1 MKRDSENETH
11 ADKAEHARVARERR
25 ESPKTH
31 VTEQTRILVK
41 RIVRNTFAATVV
53 YAVVFF
59 SIAMAVNIIV
69 LPQVGEAVAKV
80 TSPWQYVSSDVAGVQ
95 DDEWFIQKENELKA
109 DVVRKYLHELIDT
122 AVPDAGWGLAQSA
135 ANAKN
140 VQTEGANPEAVYTIS
155 SQPADAGEYAA
166 SISQGL
172 VQGDSLSF
180 VGAPYASQAAK
191 QAVISAVDSRNLGQA
206 ANVYDALWSATK
218 DWDNKPEQVDS
229 LYDEAAAALDSD
241 FSQVVVRYDYD
252 AGSGIE
258 TVTYAGGQQMQRD
271 LSSYNS
277 IRALKYPV
285 AITLFLSGILVI
297 MAFAIRKSLRYFDDL
312 FVSLRAVLVDK
323 GASLKLPSELSLA
336 EESINDIKR
345 KNDAEQRAAV
355 AAERRKNELVAY
367 LAHDTKTPLTSITGY
382 LTLLEEAPDMPVEQ
396 RQRYAH
402 VALSKAYRLDAM
414 LDEFFE
420 ITRYNLGAISI
431 ERERFDLA
439 LFCYQVAE
447 DFYPEAESRG
457 IDLKVNATEGETVFA
472 DATKMARVL
481 SNVIKNAVAY
491 ADPDSTI
498 SIDAH
503 AKPDGAFKIEVSNQG
518 REISPEHLKRI
529 FEKFYREDDARAT
542 RQGGAGLGLA
552 IAREIVAAHNGT
564 IDATSENGVTR
575 FVIDIPASK

>member
-1 MKRDSENETH
+1 MKRDSENETR
-11 ADKAEHARVARERR
+11 ADKAKHARAARKRH
-25 ESPKTH
+25 ESPKMH

-95 DDEWFIQKENELKA
+95 NDEWFIQKENELKA

-135 ANAKN
+135 
-140 VQTEGANPEAVYTIS
+140 
-155 SQPADAGEYAA
+155 GEYAA
-166 SISQGL
+166 SASQGL

-191 QAVISAVDSRNLGQA
+191 QVVISAVDSRNLGQA

-229 LYDEAAAALDSD
+229 LYEEAAAALDSD
-241 FSQVVVRYDYD
+241 FSQVVVRYAYD

-271 LSSYNS
+271 LSSYNN

-447 DFYPEAESRG
+447 DFYPEAEARG
-457 IDLKVNATEGETVFA
+457 IDLKVNATEGDTVFA

-503 AKPDGAFKIEVSNQG
+503 AKPDGAFRIEVTNQG